1 MYNATNAATWLRSPP
16 RIALRRAAIQR
27 NDLFVNL
34 SSHLRAPPL
43 NATWYSATQRN
54 DLFVNLSSHLDDA
67 QRIAANCDLALL
79 ISTQL
84 NDLFVTPRRNVAYSI
99 AALFYST
106 RLFVCY
112 FAPRLTFTQRSEPQ
126 RHSTIC
132 LSIYCRS
139 AAIRFATQ
147 PFTAQLNDLFVT
159 SRLHATSLNPT
170 PRGAFQR
177 NELKLN

>member
-1 MYNATNAATWLRSPP
+1 MYNATNAATWLNSPP
-16 RIALRRAAIQR
+16 CIALRCAAIQR
-27 NDLFVNL
+27 NNLFVNL
-34 SSHLRAPPL
+34 SL
-43 NATWYSATQRN
+43 
-54 DLFVNLSSHLDDA
+54 HLDDA

-99 AALFYST
+99 AALFNST
-106 RLFVCY
+106 RRFVY
-112 FAPRLTFTQRSEPQ
+112 FFSRLNSQPLGSQRRGTPH
-126 RHSTIC
+126 RNSTIC

-170 PRGAFQR
+170 PRDSPQR
-177 NELKLN
+177 LTLLLHVVLGKATQRTET

>member
-43 NATWYSATQRN
+43 NATWYSATQLN

-79 ISTQL
+79 ISTQR
-84 NDLFVTPRRNVAYSI
+84 NDLFITPRRNVAYSI

-106 RLFVCY
+106 QQFVCY
-112 FAPRLTFTQRSEPQ
+112 FAS
-126 RHSTIC
+126 RHGVT
-132 LSIYCRS
+132 LRGLARRS
-139 AAIRFATQ
+139 AT
-147 PFTAQLNDLFVT
+147 QLNDLFVT

-170 PRGAFQR
+170 PRDSPQR
-177 NELKLN
+177 LTLLLHVVLGKATQRTET